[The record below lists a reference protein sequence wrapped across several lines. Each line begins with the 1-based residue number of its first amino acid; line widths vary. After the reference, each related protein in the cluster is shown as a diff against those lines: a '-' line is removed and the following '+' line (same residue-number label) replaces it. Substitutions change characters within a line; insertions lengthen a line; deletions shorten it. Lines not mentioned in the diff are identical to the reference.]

1 MRKNYQL
8 ITDEEI
14 KKIELNG
21 IRPKLLLHSCCGPC
35 SSYVLEYLSKY
46 FDITVLF
53 YNPNI
58 YPESEYSKRLEEQFK
73 LIEKADF
80 EGNIEVMQAGYDY
93 GKFLKAVNGLEEE
106 REGGKRC
113 FECFKLRLFETAKTA
128 KEYGFDYFASTL
140 TVSPHKNADILNNIG
155 LELEREFNIKYL
167 VSDFKKKDGYK
178 RSIELSKRFGLYRQ
192 NYCGCEFSV
201 WFD

>member
-35 SSYVLEYLSKY
+35 SSYVVEYLSKY

>member
-1 MRKNYQL
+1 
-8 ITDEEI
+8 
-14 KKIELNG
+14 
-21 IRPKLLLHSCCGPC
+21 
-35 SSYVLEYLSKY
+35 
-46 FDITVLF
+46 
-53 YNPNI
+53 
-58 YPESEYSKRLEEQFK
+58 
-73 LIEKADF
+73 
-80 EGNIEVMQAGYDY
+80 MQAGYDY